1 MKKSPRRNTIYDETT
16 QWMALLLT
24 IVMSMSIATGCGA
37 LDDAGVDQND
47 KFTNSAASEQSVEAA
62 EEAVN
67 NDRTVDIAATAD
79 VFVPEQV
86 PSYTGAAF
94 TVVHDNVPYFAESD
108 LTTES
113 YETYAPLD
121 NLGRCGVAMAC
132 VGQDL
137 MPTEKRGSIGQVKPS
152 GWRMA
157 KYDNVDGKYLY
168 NRCHLIGYQLSGENA
183 NECNLITGTR
193 YLNMEGMLPF
203 ENMVADYVKETG
215 NHVLYRV
222 TPVFAGNDLVA
233 NGVLMEAYSV
243 EDKGEGICYC
253 VYAYNVQPGIG
264 IDYATGESHLAD
276 ESAVMENA
284 SVDASDAEVHEYVL
298 NDNTMKF
305 HTPECSSVKK
315 MKNPQY
321 VTTTREE
328 VRNGGYEPCNMCCP

>member
-1 MKKSPRRNTIYDETT
+1 MMKQRK
-16 QWMALLLT
+16 WMALLLT

-79 VFVPEQV
+79 VFVPKQV

-168 NRCHLIGYQLSGENA
+168 NRCHLIGYQLTGENA

>member
-1 MKKSPRRNTIYDETT
+1 MMKQRK
-16 QWMALLLT
+16 WMALLLT

-79 VFVPEQV
+79 AFVPKQV

-168 NRCHLIGYQLSGENA
+168 NRCHLIGYQLTGENA

>member
-1 MKKSPRRNTIYDETT
+1 MMKQRK
-16 QWMALLLT
+16 WMALLLT
-24 IVMSMSIATGCGA
+24 VLMSMGIVTGCGA

-47 KFTNSAASEQSVEAA
+47 KFTNSAASEQSTEAA
-62 EEAVN
+62 EEVVN
-67 NDRTVDIAATAD
+67 NDNAVDIATTAD

-94 TVVHDNVPYFAESD
+94 TVVHNNVPYFTKAD
-108 LTTES
+108 LITES

-121 NLGRCGVAMAC
+121 GLGRCGVATAC
-132 VGQDL
+132 VGKDI

-168 NRCHLIGYQLSGENA
+168 NRCHLIGYQLTGENA

-222 TPVFAGNDLVA
+222 TPVFSGNDLVA

-264 IDYATGESHLAD
+264 IDYATGESRLAD
-276 ESAVMENA
+276 EAAVMENA
-284 SVDASDAEVHEYVL
+284 SIDASDADVHEYVL

>member
-1 MKKSPRRNTIYDETT
+1 MMKQRK
-16 QWMALLLT
+16 WMALLLT
-24 IVMSMSIATGCGA
+24 IAMSMSIATGCGA

-284 SVDASDAEVHEYVL
+284 SVDASDEEVHEYVL

>member
-1 MKKSPRRNTIYDETT
+1 MMKQRK
-16 QWMALLLT
+16 WMALLLT

-86 PSYTGAAF
+86 PSYTSAAF

>member
-1 MKKSPRRNTIYDETT
+1 M
-16 QWMALLLT
+16 
-24 IVMSMSIATGCGA
+24 
-37 LDDAGVDQND
+37 
-47 KFTNSAASEQSVEAA
+47 
-62 EEAVN
+62 N
-67 NDRTVDIAATAD
+67 NDRTVDIATTAD

-183 NECNLITGTR
+183 NESNLITGTR

-264 IDYATGESHLAD
+264 IDYATGESHLAEEADVTENTGVDVSD
-276 ESAVMENA
+276 E
-284 SVDASDAEVHEYVL
+284 EVHEYVL

-305 HTPECSSVKK
+305 HKPECAGVKK
-315 MKNPQY
+315 MKNPQH
-321 VTTTREE
+321 VTATREE
-328 VRNGGYEPCNMCCP
+328 VQNGGYEPCNMCRP

>member
-1 MKKSPRRNTIYDETT
+1 MMKQRK
-16 QWMALLLT
+16 WMALLLT

-168 NRCHLIGYQLSGENA
+168 NRCHLIGYQLTGENA

-284 SVDASDAEVHEYVL
+284 SVDATDAEVHEYVL

>member
-1 MKKSPRRNTIYDETT
+1 MMKQRK
-16 QWMALLLT
+16 WMALLLT

-168 NRCHLIGYQLSGENA
+168 NRCHLIGYQLTGENA

-215 NHVLYRV
+215 NHVLYSV